1 MLRQRPFLVEILT
14 AAGLIAA
21 PFVLPHLGFTP
32 TTINRIL
39 VWGLF
44 GIGFD
49 ILFGFTGLLSF
60 GQSAFFGT
68 GGMVAAYLLTVV
80 NFPYV
85 MPSLFIG
92 TIVAAVV
99 GYLVGLIALRRTG
112 IYFAMITVAIAEV
125 FYLRRVQS
133 AVGLYRR
140 RERAARR
147 ADAERSISASRRSA
161 STPTG
166 RSMRFSRSGISSAS
180 CIALRIVRSPVGAV
194 LRAIR
199 DNPLRAAAVGHNI
212 HGYKL
217 TAFVIAAAY
226 AGFAGGLLGVMQGF
240 MPPDAFMF
248 DTSGQLVMQTAIGG
262 AGTLFGPLV
271 GATVW
276 LYLQRLPA
284 DHAASRR
291 DLEAGA
297 RRRVRA
303 AGLLPAPRPDR
314 RHRGSL
320 SRCATGPG
328 KGRAVDEAP
337 VAGITAEDEQQAAA
351 AGRARAGGRRHAGAP
366 SRNRPQVRRRSCR
379 PTGLTKHYGGLV
391 ANSDIDFTV
400 NHGELRGIIGPNGA
414 GKTTFFKMLTC
425 EVPPTSGQI
434 VFEGRDITGMTVTDV
449 CQLGLTKSY
458 QVNQLFNRLTVRE
471 NLTIAALAEL
481 RGKFRLD
488 LFRIARAAFPAS
500 TSRSSTRSNWSIWP
514 GAPTRRFRSSP
525 MARSAGSRSGWRS
538 RPRQACLLLDE
549 PLAGMSPRE
558 RVETVRL
565 LKSISPRPHH
575 DHHRSRHG
583 FAVRTGRAR
592 HRSAGRPGAG
602 RRHAGR
608 NQGQRKVQEA
618 YLGGV
623 HGVLAANEPARGQR
637 SQQLLRGQPHPLRR
651 RAARRAERGG
661 GAARPQRRRQEH
673 DA

>member
-14 AAGLIAA
+14 AIGLIAV

-39 VWGLF
+39 VWGIF

-68 GGMVAAYLLTVV
+68 GGMVAAYLLTVA

-85 MPSLFIG
+85 TLSLFIG
-92 TIVAAVV
+92 MIVAAVI
-99 GYLVGLIALRRTG
+99 GYLIGLIALRRTG

-125 FYLRRVQS
+125 FFFVEFNPLSEYTGGENGLPGVPSPSLYL
-133 AVGLYRR
+133 GFTTIKFNTDWMLYTYL
-140 RERAARR
+140 AFWFF
-147 ADAERSISASRRSA
+147 I
-161 STPTG
+161 G
-166 RSMRFSRSGISSAS
+166 MV
-180 CIALRIVRSPVGAV
+180 IALRIVRSPVGAI

-199 DNPLRAAAVGHNI
+199 DNPLRATAVGHDI

-217 TAFVIAAAY
+217 AAFVVAAAY

-276 LYLQRLPA
+276 LYLSDFLQTTLNLG
-284 DHAASRR
+284 ASWKLVLGVVFVLLVCFLRR
-291 DLEAGA
+291 GLIGAIEDLYGLLGRSGKSTEPVDDASTAAGA
-297 RRRVRA
+297 A
-303 AGLLPAPRPDR
+303 ADQPAVIAAMPA
-314 RHRGSL
+314 RHRETD
-320 SRCATGPG
+320 RKDGP
-328 KGRAVDEAP
+328 
-337 VAGITAEDEQQAAA
+337 ILQA
-351 AGRARAGGRRHAGAP
+351 
-366 SRNRPQVRRRSCR
+366 S
-379 PTGLTKHYGGLV
+379 GLTKHYGGLA
-391 ANSDIDFTV
+391 ANSDIDFVV

-414 GKTTFFKMLTC
+414 GKSTFFKMLTC
-425 EVPPTSGQI
+425 EVQPTSGRI

-449 CQLGLTKSY
+449 CQQGLTKSY
-458 QVNQLFNRLTVRE
+458 QINQLFSRLTVRE

-488 LFRIARAAFPAS
+488 LFKSLKRVPGLEEQIAHTLHLIGLAARADTPVAGLAYGEKRRLEIGLALA
-500 TSRSSTRSNWSIWP
+500 TSPSL
-514 GAPTRRFRSSP
+514 
-525 MARSAGSRSGWRS
+525 
-538 RPRQACLLLDE
+538 LLLDE

-565 LKSISPRPHH
+565 LKSIARGRTVIIIDH
-575 DHHRSRHG
+575 DMDSLFELVER
-583 FAVRTGRAR
+583 VTVLQEGRVLVEGTPDQIKGN
-592 HRSAGRPGAG
+592 S
-602 RRHAGR
+602 
-608 NQGQRKVQEA
+608 KVQEA

-623 HGVLAANEPARGQR
+623 HGVLAAE
-637 SQQLLRGQPHPLRR
+637 
-651 RAARRAERGG
+651 
-661 GAARPQRRRQEH
+661 
-673 DA
+673 

>member
-1 MLRQRPFLVEILT
+1 MLRGRPFVVEILT

-39 VWGLF
+39 VWGVF

-49 ILFGFTGLLSF
+49 ILFGFAGLLSF

-85 MPSLFIG
+85 TAALVIG
-92 TIVAAVV
+92 MTAAGIV

-125 FYLRRVQS
+125 FFFVEFNPLSAYTGGENGLPGVPSPTLYLGFTTIHFDS
-133 AVGLYRR
+133 DSSLYTFLAFWYFVG
-140 RERAARR
+140 
-147 ADAERSISASRRSA
+147 
-161 STPTG
+161 
-166 RSMRFSRSGISSAS
+166 MV
-180 CIALRIVRSPVGAV
+180 IALRIVRSPVGAV

-199 DNPLRAAAVGHNI
+199 DNPVRAAAVGHNI
-212 HGYKL
+212 HSYKL
-217 TAFVIAAAY
+217 TAFVVAAAY

-276 LYLQRLPA
+276 LYLSDFLQTTLQLGAAWKLVLGVTFVLLVCFLRRGLIGGLA
-284 DHAASRR
+284 D
-291 DLEAGA
+291 LC
-297 RRRVRA
+297 
-303 AGLLPAPRPDR
+303 GLLT
-314 RHRGSL
+314 GS
-320 SRCATGPG
+320 RKKA
-328 KGRAVDEAP
+328 KP
-337 VAGITAEDEQQAAA
+337 VEHPPMAGVTAEDEQKAAVAEVGRQPAIAAMPARHRTTDGKIGPILQAK
-351 AGRARAGGRRHAGAP
+351 
-366 SRNRPQVRRRSCR
+366 
-379 PTGLTKHYGGLV
+379 GLTKRYGGV
-391 ANSDIDFTV
+391 AANSDIDFTLD
-400 NHGELRGIIGPNGA
+400 HGELRGIIGPNGA

-434 VFEGRDITGMTVTDV
+434 LFAGRDITGMTVTDV

-458 QVNQLFNRLTVRE
+458 QINQLFNRLTVRE

-488 LFRIARAAFPAS
+488 LFKALKSVSGLDEQVEHALELVNLVGRADTPVSDLAYGEKRRLEVGLALA
-500 TSRSSTRSNWSIWP
+500 TSPSL
-514 GAPTRRFRSSP
+514 
-525 MARSAGSRSGWRS
+525 
-538 RPRQACLLLDE
+538 LLLDE

-565 LKSISPRPHH
+565 LKSIAHGRTMIIIDH
-575 DHHRSRHG
+575 DMDSLFELVER
-583 FAVRTGRAR
+583 VTVLQEGRVLVE
-592 HRSAGRPGAG
+592 GAPDEIKG
-602 RRHAGR
+602 
-608 NQGQRKVQEA
+608 NSKVQEA

-623 HGVLAANEPARGQR
+623 HGVLAAE
-637 SQQLLRGQPHPLRR
+637 
-651 RAARRAERGG
+651 
-661 GAARPQRRRQEH
+661 
-673 DA
+673 